1 MRKEVENCWRQAQED
16 YKTAR
21 VNANA
26 GRYYAS
32 VFFSQQSAEKAL
44 KALCIHVLKEL
55 PQTHNLTELAK
66 GLKAPAY
73 IMGLARELNPK
84 YLTTRYVDAANGVPA
99 DMFDKKSAMIH
110 LKYAKDILTW
120 TEGKLK

>member
-21 VNANA
+21 INADV

-32 VFFSQQSAEKAL
+32 VFFCQQSAEKAL
-44 KALCIHVLKEL
+44 KALYIHVLKEL
-55 PQTHNLTELAK
+55 PQTHNLIELAK
-66 GLKAPAY
+66 GLKAPGH
-73 IMGLARELNPK
+73 IIGLARELNPK

-99 DMFDKKSAMIH
+99 DMFDKKSARTH

-120 TEGKLK
+120 TKEKLK

>member
-1 MRKEVENCWRQAQED
+1 MRKEVENCWRQAGED
-16 YKTAR
+16 YKTAK
-21 VNANA
+21 VNMDG

-44 KALCIHVLKEL
+44 KALYIRVLKEL
-55 PQTHNLTELAK
+55 PQTHNLVELAK
-66 GLKAPAY
+66 DLKAPAY

-120 TEGKLK
+120 AEERLK